1 MPEFESIRISGNCG
15 WLDWHGHWLTRLEH
29 SPITE
34 RPHHVTDSTFFL
46 EVKISFDVTFDFV
59 EPPLQVSDSLIVRHI
74 SHIISRL
81 RLLGV
86 KVESI
91 SESLLGRDLVELHI
105 CLRRNS
111 IELRILSM
119 HKNRD
124 LVLGTLK
131 LLTAKKIWP
140 LNFDDRPH
148 LLIKNMILLKSFSF
162 LLGFGLWWWL
172 GNILRLRGE
181 LLLLIYLVPC

>member
-1 MPEFESIRISGNCG
+1 MLLFELDELLAILLCGLLIVLLGVLAQKMPEFESIRISGNCR

-59 EPPLQVSDSLIVRHI
+59 EPPLQVSDSLVVRHI

-91 SESLLGRDLVELHI
+91 S
-105 CLRRNS
+105 
-111 IELRILSM
+111 
-119 HKNRD
+119 
-124 LVLGTLK
+124 
-131 LLTAKKIWP
+131 
-140 LNFDDRPH
+140 
-148 LLIKNMILLKSFSF
+148 
-162 LLGFGLWWWL
+162 
-172 GNILRLRGE
+172 
-181 LLLLIYLVPC
+181 